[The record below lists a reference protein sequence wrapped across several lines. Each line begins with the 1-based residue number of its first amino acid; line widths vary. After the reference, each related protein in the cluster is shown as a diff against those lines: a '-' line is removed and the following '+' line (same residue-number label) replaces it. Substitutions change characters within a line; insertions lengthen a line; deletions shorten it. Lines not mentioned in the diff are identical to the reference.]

1 MVSDDTR
8 PSKTQQKKQMLRLQD
23 MGAELLALNEAQLA
37 AIALPDNL
45 REAVCA
51 AKRMT
56 KFEARRR
63 QLQYIGKLMRTVD
76 PDPIRASLDA
86 WKAASHEHT
95 ARLHRIERWRERM
108 LADDAALAE
117 FVAAHPHADA
127 QQLRALVRNTQ
138 RERAENKPP
147 KNYRAL
153 FQLIREALG
162 QKKEM
167 AIDDHP

>member
-23 MGAELLALNEAQLA
+23 MGAELLALNESQLA
-37 AIALPDNL
+37 AIVLPDNL
-45 REAVCA
+45 REAVSA

-86 WKAASHEHT
+86 WKAASHRHT

-138 RERAENKPP
+138 RERAEDKPP

-162 QKKEM
+162 QKEEM

>member
-1 MVSDDTR
+1 MVSDDTH

-37 AIALPDNL
+37 AMALPDNL

-95 ARLHRIERWRERM
+95 ARLQ
-108 LADDAALAE
+108 AA
-117 FVAAHPHADA
+117 VH
-127 QQLRALVRNTQ
+127 Q
-138 RERAENKPP
+138 RQEV
-147 KNYRAL
+147 
-153 FQLIREALG
+153 
-162 QKKEM
+162 
-167 AIDDHP
+167 